1 MFQTGDFVVYG
12 CMGIHK
18 VLGTTTLDIEGVSK
32 EKLYYMMQPFGKPEG
47 TVYAP
52 VDSKTVNLRPIM
64 TKDETTNFLK
74 DLDGIK
80 ILDIKNDKQREDA
93 YKSCIRSCDPYEL
106 ARVIKTL
113 YHRQAERNKNGK
125 KLTLTDHH
133 YLSQAEAI
141 LYEEL
146 SIVLDVPM
154 DEVPQHMDSHLKS
167 PIV

>member
-18 VLGTTTLDIEGVSK
+18 VLGTTTLNMDGVSR
-32 EKLYYMMQPFGKPEG
+32 EKLYYMMQPFGNADG

-52 VDSKTVNLRPIM
+52 VDAKTVNIRPIM
-64 TKDETTNFLK
+64 TKEETNQFLK
-74 DLDGIK
+74 ELNSIK
-80 ILDIKNDKQREDA
+80 ILDIQNNKQREDA

-113 YHRQAERNKNGK
+113 YQRQAERNKNGK
-125 KLTLTDHH
+125 KLTLTDSH
-133 YLSQAEAI
+133 YLNQAEAI

-146 SIVLDVPM
+146 SIVLDVSLE
-154 DEVPQHMDSHLKS
+154 EVPHRMESRLKS
-167 PIV
+167 EIA